1 MGRGDLVR
9 TKMGKMGVEEGVGE
23 MRATDYLPL
32 LQFFENGKARVVSAA
47 TFQIFMICSILSPPG
62 LKTISS
68 SAVARHL
75 LTLEGGNHRLFIGR
89 RAAF

>member
-32 LQFFENGKARVVSAA
+32 LQFLKMGK
-47 TFQIFMICSILSPPG
+47 Q
-62 LKTISS
+62 
-68 SAVARHL
+68 
-75 LTLEGGNHRLFIGR
+75 E
-89 RAAF
+89 

>member
-32 LQFFENGKARVVSAA
+32 LHFLKMGKQESAA
-47 TFQIFMICSILSPPG
+47 LFQIFMTCSILSLPG

-75 LTLEGGNHRLFIGR
+75 H
-89 RAAF
+89 